1 MRRSARNAVGI
12 AALTALVVVL
22 LAAFAGAASADTGD
36 IIEGPANGSPET
48 AGNGW
53 QAGVCAVN
61 VPECNSVTPSQYF
74 TQAAGH
80 PNFGFT
86 QFIVKHTSLGPLE
99 FPVDAPKDLRVD
111 LPVGLN
117 VNPTAT
123 PQCEQFVFEAGGCPA
138 ETKVGESGLSLSVV
152 GVVTPPISG
161 VSLVPVYNLVP
172 EEGHPAKF
180 GFTVAGQNVY
190 LIADIEWAGDYH
202 EGFTIAVPKS
212 PLGELVENRLVFSGR
227 AGNGSFLTNPSTCS
241 SNRSLYSTLLRA
253 DSVSAAGG
261 GENPSFP
268 NGSSYFESP
277 LPAGVGPTGCA
288 SVPFAPTV
296 TAAATG
302 ATDSSS
308 TVSVS
313 LGVPQHTGGKEAGEE
328 VNSST
333 VQTANV
339 TLPVGTGL
347 NPATATGLEFCKDG
361 QFPLNSRAAISCP
374 EKSQVGTV
382 AIEAPELP
390 AGSLK
395 GPVYLAEQKS
405 REPLSGQEYRIFFN
419 AESSRYGVQVREE
432 GKVKANP
439 TTGQLTAEFTN
450 LPQVAFSSATLT
462 FGPTAKH
469 AIPVLSSPPLCT
481 NTATS
486 SAVPWSTGAA
496 TATGTTELKLSTA
509 PGGGA
514 CAKTMAER
522 PFTPNFLAKPNTFK
536 ALTYTPYRLTIDRAE
551 GQQEIKGFNITLP
564 PGATAKL
571 AGVPYCQ
578 AKEYSAAEGK
588 TGAAEAE
595 KPSCGK
601 ESQIGVA
608 AIQSGTGPEPLK
620 LEGKV
625 YLSGP
630 YMGAPL
636 SIVVITPAVAGPFDL
651 GNVVVH
657 APLNLNPESGQV
669 STSAE
674 IPDVFGGVKLDI
686 RQIVV
691 NLNRKEFTLNG
702 TNCKK
707 STVAGTVQG
716 GGGDPTNSAAWSS
729 YSVSTPSQSEG
740 CKGLAFK
747 PGLKLRLFGQTHRA
761 QHPKLKATLTPKEG
775 QANVE
780 VASVALP
787 HTIFLDQSSLG
798 TVCTRPQFAA
808 EECPPKSVYGHAI
821 AYSPLLSQPLE
832 GPVVLR
838 SSNNTL
844 PDMVAH
850 LKGQVNIDLDGK
862 IDTYKRGIRTTFT
875 GIPDLPVSK
884 FVLVLPG
891 GKHGLLQNSTNL
903 CAKPVKGILR
913 LVGHNSRRSNRQQ
926 KIQTPCKGK
935 GAKKGKKSN
944 GSKQGKKPKGGKKS
958 AKGGGHKQKAKQ

>member
-1 MRRSARNAVGI
+1 M
-12 AALTALVVVL
+12 ALIVTAM
-22 LAAFAGAASADTGD
+22 AAFAAGPASAAFGVKKWEAGTCTVDTTL
-36 IIEGPANGSPET
+36 EPCTFAGPTSRM
-48 AGNGW
+48 
-53 QAGVCAVN
+53 
-61 VPECNSVTPSQYF
+61 Y

-80 PNFGFT
+80 PPIGLTDFRFNAFEP
-86 QFIVKHTSLGPLE
+86 LGLPITAE
-99 FPVDAPKDLRVD
+99 GNVRNVRVD
-111 LPVGLN
+111 LPPGLN
-117 VNPTAT
+117 VNPTAVQWCT
-123 PQCEQFVFEAGGCPA
+123 KPQFENER
-138 ETKVGESGLSLSVV
+138 ETACANAQVGTSEITSIV
-152 GVVTPPISG
+152 GITIPP
-161 VSLVPVYNLVP
+161 VAVYDIEP
-172 EEGHPAKF
+172 EPGHPALF
-180 GFTVAGQNVY
+180 GFHVPLIEENVY
-190 LIADIEWAGDYH
+190 LNADIDWAGDYH
-202 EGFTIAVPKS
+202 EGFTISNIPNSVP
-212 PLGELVENRLVFSGR
+212 LIENKLDFDGQT
-227 AGNGSFLTNPSTCS
+227 GGSFLTLS
-241 SNRSLYSTLLRA
+241 SECNAPTTTNLK
-253 DSVSAAGG
+253 V
-261 GENPSFP
+261 E
-268 NGSSYFESP
+268 SYESQSIGP
-277 LPAGVGPTGCA
+277 IPATPPVPIAGCA
-288 SVPFAPTV
+288 SVPFAPSV
-296 TAAATG
+296 TAAASG
-302 ATDSSS
+302 STDSSS
-308 TVSVS
+308 TVTVS
-313 LGVPQHTGGKEAGEE
+313 LNVPQSKVATGL
-328 VNSST
+328 NSST
-333 VQTANV
+333 VKNANV
-339 TLPVGTGL
+339 TLPAGTGL
-347 NPATATGLEFCKDG
+347 NPGTAPGLKFCSDG
-361 QFPLNSRAAISCP
+361 SFPLHSEAAITCP
-374 EKSQVGTV
+374 AESQVGTV

-405 REPLSGQEYRIFFN
+405 REPLSGQEYRILFN

-486 SAVPWSTGAA
+486 SAVPYSTGAT
-496 TATGTTELKLSTA
+496 TATPPTELKLTSA

-522 PFTPNFLAKPNTFK
+522 PFTPGFLAHPNTSK
-536 ALTYTPYRLTIDRAE
+536 AATYTPYQLVISRGE

-608 AIQSGTGPEPLK
+608 AIQSGTGGAPLK

-630 YMGAPL
+630 YKGAPL

-691 NLNRKEFTLNG
+691 TLNRKEFTLNG

-707 STVAGTVQG
+707 SSVAGTVQG

-729 YSVSTPSQSEG
+729 YGVSTPAQGEG
-740 CKGLAFK
+740 CKALAFK

-787 HTIFLDQSSLG
+787 HSIFLDQSSLG

-808 EECPPKSVYGHAI
+808 EACPAKSVYGHAI

-850 LKGQVNIDLDGK
+850 LKGQVDIDLDGK
-862 IDTYKRGIRTTFT
+862 IDSYKGGIRTTFT

-913 LVGHNSRRSNRQQ
+913 LVGHNSRRSNRRQ
-926 KIQTPCKGK
+926 KIQTPCKGN
-935 GAKKGKKSN
+935 GAKKGKKSK
-944 GSKQGKKPKGGKKS
+944 GTKQGKKHKGGKKN
-958 AKGGGHKQKAKQ
+958 AQGGGHKQKAKQ

>member
-1 MRRSARNAVGI
+1 MRRNARN
-12 AALTALVVVL
+12 VVVVAGL
-22 LAAFAGAASADTGD
+22 IAVIALATASSASAAFGVKKWEAGTCTVGSCTYA
-36 IIEGPANGSPET
+36 GPSSEFFA
-48 AGNGW
+48 
-53 QAGVCAVN
+53 
-61 VPECNSVTPSQYF
+61 
-74 TQAAGH
+74 QAAGH
-80 PNFGFT
+80 PPAGITDFAFNTNGLGLPEGS
-86 QFIVKHTSLGPLE
+86 VKN
-99 FPVDAPKDLRVD
+99 VRVD
-111 LPVGLN
+111 LPQGLN
-117 VNPTAT
+117 VNPQAV
-123 PQCEQFVFEAGGCPA
+123 PQCPVESFVA
-138 ETKVGESGLSLSVV
+138 GESNCSASAV
-152 GVVTPPISG
+152 GVSEISLIKSVLG
-161 VSLVPVYNLVP
+161 LEIIPALVKPTVYDLVP
-172 EEGHPAKF
+172 ENGHPAEF
-180 GFTVAGQNVY
+180 GFHVPLVEANVF
-190 LIADIEWAGDYH
+190 LVADIDWAGDYH
-202 EGFTIAVPKS
+202 EGFTISNITNAA
-212 PLGELVENRLVFSGR
+212 PLTENRLVFEGT
-227 AGNGSFLTNPSTCS
+227 AGGSFLTLPSECNGPST
-241 SNRSLYSTLLRA
+241 STLGVESYEGQTESGLKTTPPVPIA
-253 DSVSAAGG
+253 NCAA
-261 GENPSFP
+261 
-268 NGSSYFESP
+268 
-277 LPAGVGPTGCA
+277 
-288 SVPFAPTV
+288 VPFAPTV
-296 TAAATG
+296 TAAASG
-302 ATDSSS
+302 STDSSS
-308 TVSVS
+308 TVTVS
-313 LGVPQHTGGKEAGEE
+313 LNVPQHAAPAINT
-328 VNSST
+328 ST
-333 VQTANV
+333 VKTANV

-347 NPATATGLEFCKDG
+347 NPATAPGLKFCKDA
-361 QFPLNSRAAISCP
+361 QFPLHSEAATSCP
-374 EKSQVGTV
+374 AESEVGTV

-419 AESSRYGVQVREE
+419 AESARYGVQVREE

-439 TTGQLTAEFTN
+439 TTGQLTAEFAE

-486 SAVPWSTGAA
+486 SAVPYSTGAV
-496 TATGTTELKLSTA
+496 TSTGTTELKLTSA

-522 PFTPNFLAKPNTFK
+522 PFTPYFLAKPNTFQ

-588 TGAAEAE
+588 TGAAEEE
-595 KPSCGK
+595 KPSCSK
-601 ESQIGVA
+601 ESQIGTA
-608 AIQSGTGPEPLK
+608 TIQSGTGSQPLK

-630 YMGAPL
+630 YKGAPL

-657 APLNLNPESGQV
+657 APLNLNPETGQV

-686 RQIVV
+686 GQIIVT
-691 NLNRKEFTLNG
+691 LNRKEFTLNG

-707 STVAGTVQG
+707 SSVAGVVQG

-729 YSVSTPSQSEG
+729 YSVSTPAQGEG
-740 CKGLAFK
+740 CKALAFK

-761 QHPKLKATLTPKEG
+761 QHPKLKATLTPKAG

-787 HTIFLDQSSLG
+787 HSIFLDQSSLG
-798 TVCTRPQFAA
+798 TVCTRPEFAA
-808 EECPPKSVYGHAI
+808 EQCPAKSVYGHAI
-821 AYSPLLSQPLE
+821 AYSPLLAQPLE

-844 PDMVAH
+844 PDMVAD
-850 LKGQVNIDLDGK
+850 LKGQVDVVLDGK
-862 IDTYKRGIRTTFT
+862 IDSFKGGIRTTFT

-903 CAKPVKGILR
+903 CAKPVKGVIKLT
-913 LVGHNSRRSNRQQ
+913 GHNSRRSHRQV
-926 KIQTPCKGK
+926 KIQTPCKAK
-935 GAKKGKKSN
+935 GAKKGKKSK
-944 GSKQGKKPKGGKKS
+944 GSKHGKKQGADKKS
-958 AKGGGHKQKAKQ
+958 DGGKQKAKQ

>member
-1 MRRSARNAVGI
+1 MALIALAISAF
-12 AALTALVVVL
+12 AASSAS
-22 LAAFAGAASADTGD
+22 AAFGVKKWEAGTCTVGTCTFA
-36 IIEGPANGSPET
+36 GSHEEFF
-48 AGNGW
+48 A
-53 QAGVCAVN
+53 
-61 VPECNSVTPSQYF
+61 
-74 TQAAGH
+74 QAAGH
-80 PNFGFT
+80 PPAGVTDFSFNTGLLGVPEGA
-86 QFIVKHTSLGPLE
+86 VKN
-99 FPVDAPKDLRVD
+99 VRVD
-111 LPVGLN
+111 LPQGLN
-117 VNPTAT
+117 VNPQAVSPCPMAT
-123 PQCEQFVFEAGGCPA
+123 FLANPA
-138 ETKVGESGLSLSVV
+138 ECAASKVGISE
-152 GVVTPPISG
+152 VTAFNLLELLPLKLTPD
-161 VSLVPVYNLVP
+161 VYDLEP
-172 EEGHPAKF
+172 ENGHPAEF
-180 GFTVAGQNVY
+180 GFHVPLIEANVF
-190 LIADIEWAGDYH
+190 LVADIDWAGDYH
-202 EGFTIAVPKS
+202 EGFTISNIPNSVP
-212 PLGELVENRLVFSGR
+212 LTENRLIFEGT
-227 AGNGSFLTNPSTCS
+227 AGGSFLTLPSECNGPST
-241 SNRSLYSTLLRA
+241 STLG
-253 DSVSAAGG
+253 V
-261 GENPSFP
+261 E
-268 NGSSYFESP
+268 SYEGQTESGLKATP
-277 LPAGVGPTGCA
+277 PVPIAGCA
-288 SVPFAPTV
+288 SVPFAPSV
-296 TAAATG
+296 TATASGT
-302 ATDSSS
+302 TDTSS

-313 LGVPQHTGGKEAGEE
+313 LNVPQHAAPGI
-328 VNSST
+328 NSST
-333 VQTANV
+333 VKNANV
-339 TLPVGTGL
+339 TLPAGTGL
-347 NPATATGLEFCKDG
+347 NPATAPGLKFCADG
-361 QFPLNSRAAISCP
+361 SFPLHSEAPITCP
-374 EKSQVGTV
+374 AESQVGTV

-405 REPLSGQEYRIFFN
+405 REPQSGQEYRIFFN

-450 LPQVAFSSATLT
+450 LPQVAFSSASLT

-486 SAVPWSTGAA
+486 SAVPYSTGAT
-496 TATGTTELKLSTA
+496 TATPPTELKLTTA

-536 ALTYTPYRLTIDRAE
+536 AQTYTPYRLTIDRAE

-571 AGVPYCQ
+571 AGIPYCQ

-608 AIQSGTGPEPLK
+608 AIQSGTGGEPLK

-630 YMGAPL
+630 YKGAPL

-707 STVAGTVQG
+707 SSVAGTVQG

-729 YSVSTPSQSEG
+729 YNVSTPSQSEG
-740 CKGLAFK
+740 CKALAFR

-787 HTIFLDQSSLG
+787 HSIFLDQASLG

-808 EECPPKSVYGHAI
+808 EACPAKSVYGHAI

-850 LKGQVNIDLDGK
+850 LKGQVDIDLDGK
-862 IDTYKRGIRTTFT
+862 IDSYKGGIRTTFT

-935 GAKKGKKSN
+935 GVKKGKKSK
-944 GSKQGKKPKGGKKS
+944 GSKQGKKHKGGKKN

>member
-1 MRRSARNAVGI
+1 MALI
-12 AALTALVVVL
+12 ALAI
-22 LAAFAGAASADTGD
+22 AAFAASSASAIGIGKGPGEEWEAGTCKVETCTY
-36 IIEGPANGSPET
+36 EGLSPATEFF
-48 AGNGW
+48 A
-53 QAGVCAVN
+53 
-61 VPECNSVTPSQYF
+61 
-74 TQAAGH
+74 QAAGH
-80 PNFGFT
+80 PAFGVTNFT
-86 QFIVKHTSLGPLE
+86 VK
-99 FPVDAPKDLRVD
+99 VDGTDQAKRVKVE
-111 LPVGLN
+111 LPQGLN
-117 VNPTAT
+117 VNPQSV
-123 PQCEQFVFEAGGCPA
+123 PQCPVETFKTNEAACA
-138 ETKVGESGLSLSVV
+138 ASKVGTSEVTTVLIGLIP
-152 GVVTPPISG
+152 VTLPFT
-161 VSLVPVYNLVP
+161 VYNLVP
-172 EEGHPAKF
+172 ANGEPALF
-180 GFTVAGQNVY
+180 GFHVTTPVVP
-190 LIADIEWAGDYH
+190 LINEYVFLETAIEWAGDYH
-202 EGFTIAVPKS
+202 ESFFINNIEAFPALDANKLKFEGT
-212 PLGELVENRLVFSGR
+212 
-227 AGNGSFLTNPSTCS
+227 AGGNFLTLPSPCNGPS
-241 SNRSLYSTLLRA
+241 SSKLELESQ
-253 DSVSAAGG
+253 AGAT
-261 GENPSFP
+261 
-268 NGSSYFESP
+268 
-277 LPAGVGPTGCA
+277 AGPQVTTPPVPIAGCA
-288 SVPFAPTV
+288 AVPFAPSV
-296 TAAATG
+296 TAAASG
-302 ATDSSS
+302 STDSSS

-313 LGVPQHTGGKEAGEE
+313 LNVPQHQAAAEI
-328 VNSST
+328 NSST
-333 VQTANV
+333 VKNANV

-419 AESSRYGVQVREE
+419 AESARYGVQVREE

-450 LPQVAFSSATLT
+450 LPHVAFSSATLT

-469 AIPVLSSPPLCT
+469 AIPALSSPPLCT

-486 SAVPWSTGAA
+486 SAVPYSTGAV
-496 TATGTTELKLSTA
+496 TGTGTTELKLTTA

-522 PFTPNFLAKPNTFK
+522 PFTPNFLARPNTFK

-571 AGVPYCQ
+571 AGIPYCQ

-588 TGAAEAE
+588 TGTAEAE

-630 YMGAPL
+630 YKGAPL

-686 RQIVV
+686 HQIVV

-707 STVAGTVQG
+707 SSVAGTVQG

-740 CKGLAFK
+740 CKALAFK
-747 PGLKLRLFGQTHRA
+747 PGLKLRLFGQTNRA
-761 QHPKLKATLTPKEG
+761 KHPKLKATLTPKEG

-787 HTIFLDQSSLG
+787 HAIFLDQSSLG

-808 EECPPKSVYGHAI
+808 EACPAKSVYGHAI
-821 AYSPLLSQPLE
+821 AYSPLLAQPVE

-844 PDMVAH
+844 PDMVAD
-850 LKGQVNIDLDGK
+850 LKGQVDVVLDGK
-862 IDTYKRGIRTTFT
+862 IDSYKGGIRTTFT

-913 LVGHNSRRSNRQQ
+913 LVGHNSRRSKRQQ

-935 GAKKGKKSN
+935 GAKKGKKST
-944 GSKQGKKPKGGKKS
+944 GSKHGKKS
-958 AKGGGHKQKAKQ
+958 RDGKKNAKGGGHKQKAKQ